1 MRILIVGSGGREHAL
16 AWKLSQ
22 EAEVFACP
30 GNPGI
35 ADVCEVFDCKVG
47 DTVGIA
53 ALADRLSIDLI
64 LYGPEDPLIAGAAD
78 VLRRKGFLVF
88 GPGQDGARLEGS
100 KAFAKQ
106 QMIRAGI
113 PTAEFRSFDD
123 PEAALNYARD
133 RFQNGRQVAV
143 KASGA
148 ALGKGVL
155 LCAELS
161 EAEDAIQAMLIDR
174 ELGLAGET
182 IVIEDRLMGKEFS
195 LMAIVGGPNFWC
207 LPPVQDYKRI
217 HDGDQG
223 PNTGGMGSF
232 SPVPW
237 VSEPLLRRTETQ
249 VIAPMVQHLSTQCI
263 DFRGML
269 FAGILVQNNE
279 PYCLEYNVRWGDPET
294 QSIVR
299 RLGSGLAE
307 SLRCA
312 SEGRP
317 IAPPE
322 VLQNAAVSV
331 VVASAG
337 YPGAVKK
344 GFALHLEPSQQ
355 DVLVFQAGTS
365 SSGSELVTNGG
376 RVLAVSSEA
385 QTLEQAR
392 YLAYEGLQRVRFEGM
407 QYRRDIAE
415 SPNH

>member
-1 MRILIVGSGGREHAL
+1 M
-16 AWKLSQ
+16 
-22 EAEVFACP
+22 
-30 GNPGI
+30 
-35 ADVCEVFDCKVG
+35 
-47 DTVGIA
+47 
-53 ALADRLSIDLI
+53 
-64 LYGPEDPLIAGAAD
+64 
-78 VLRRKGFLVF
+78 
-88 GPGQDGARLEGS
+88 
-100 KAFAKQ
+100 
-106 QMIRAGI
+106 
-113 PTAEFRSFDD
+113 
-123 PEAALNYARD
+123 
-133 RFQNGRQVAV
+133 
-143 KASGA
+143 
-148 ALGKGVL
+148 
-155 LCAELS
+155 
-161 EAEDAIQAMLIDR
+161 
-174 ELGLAGET
+174 
-182 IVIEDRLMGKEFS
+182 
-195 LMAIVGGPNFWC
+195 
-207 LPPVQDYKRI
+207 
-217 HDGDQG
+217 
-223 PNTGGMGSF
+223 
-232 SPVPW
+232 
-237 VSEPLLRRTETQ
+237 
-249 VIAPMVQHLSTQCI
+249 IAPMVQHLSTQCI

-269 FAGILVQNNE
+269 FAGILVQDNE

-355 DVLVFQAGTS
+355 DVFVFQAGTS
-365 SSGSELVTNGG
+365 SAGSELVTNGG
-376 RVLAVSSEA
+376 RVLAISSEA